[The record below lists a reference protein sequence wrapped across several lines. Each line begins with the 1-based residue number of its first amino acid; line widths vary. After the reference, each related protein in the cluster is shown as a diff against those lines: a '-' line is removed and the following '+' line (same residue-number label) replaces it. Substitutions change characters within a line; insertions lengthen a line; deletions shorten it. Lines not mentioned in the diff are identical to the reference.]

1 MDNIITVT
9 TENNQQVN
17 IEVLDIFSVVGYDGK
32 DYILYTQNQEIDND
46 NIKAYI
52 SILENKD
59 GNYSLVAIT
68 DDKEWTEVQKA
79 IQEMEDEVNEQRR

>member
-9 TENNQQVN
+9 TENNEQVK
-17 IEVLDIFSVVGYDGK
+17 IEVLDIFSVVGYENK
-32 DYILYTQNQEIDND
+32 DYILYTQNQEVDND

-59 GNYSLVAIT
+59 GNYSLTAIT
-68 DDKEWTEVQKA
+68 DDKEWIEVQKA
-79 IQEMEDEVNEQRR
+79 VQEMEDEVNE

>member
-1 MDNIITVT
+1 MDNIITVIA
-9 TENNQQVN
+9 ENNQQIK
-17 IEVLDIFSVVGYDGK
+17 IEVLDIFSVVGYEDK

-59 GNYSLVAIT
+59 GNYSLTAIT
-68 DDKEWTEVQKA
+68 DDKEWIEVQKA
-79 IQEMEDEVNEQRR
+79 VQEMEDEVNE

>member
-9 TENNQQVN
+9 TENNQQVK
-17 IEVLDIFSVVGYDGK
+17 IEVLDIFSVVGYEDK
-32 DYILYTQNQEIDND
+32 DYILYTQNKEVDTD
-46 NIKAYI
+46 NIQAYV

>member
-9 TENNQQVN
+9 TENNEQVK
-17 IEVLDIFSVVGYDGK
+17 IEVLDIFSVVGYENK
-32 DYILYTQNQEIDND
+32 DYILYTQNREVDND

-59 GNYSLVAIT
+59 GNYSLTAIT
-68 DDKEWTEVQKA
+68 DDKEWIEVQKA
-79 IQEMEDEVNEQRR
+79 VQEMEDEVNE

>member
-9 TENNQQVN
+9 TENNEQVK

-32 DYILYTQNQEIDND
+32 DYILYTQNKEVDTD
-46 NIKAYI
+46 NIQAYV

-68 DDKEWTEVQKA
+68 DDKEWIEVQKA
-79 IQEMEDEVNEQRR
+79 VQEMEDEVNE

>member
-9 TENNQQVN
+9 TENNKQVK
-17 IEVLDIFSVVGYDGK
+17 IEVLDIFSVVGYENK
-32 DYILYTQNQEIDND
+32 DYILYTQNQEVDND

-59 GNYSLVAIT
+59 GNYSLTAIT
-68 DDKEWTEVQKA
+68 DDKEWIEVQKTV
-79 IQEMEDEVNEQRR
+79 QEMEDEVNE